1 MKVFFV
7 YASPRTQIF
16 QKDNFHANMRASLFG
31 LDHMTEFSIEA
42 NYSDEGFKRGAL
54 TIILDFLCRIFRNTA
69 NFPAVLSQPIVLR
82 KELNKTDVIF
92 TTAYHCGIP
101 VVILKYLGI
110 IKKPVVLVS
119 MGFPEHLEAVKDRF
133 IFKLYQKVSKRID
146 KIICYG
152 WREKEKLQEYLNI
165 PPKKLCFIP
174 FGVDVEYFKPNSTKV
189 ENFALSIG
197 ADPQRDYRTLFEA
210 VTGLKMNLI
219 LITFQRNIEGLS
231 IPKNVK
237 VYFEVPF
244 RCIKEFY
251 SKSRFVILPLKE
263 NSYSGATTCLLQAM
277 AMRKVAIVSKTQ
289 AIENGYN
296 LFNGNNCILV
306 TPGDAKEMQKAISYL
321 LNNPKEMVRIGSN
334 ARRTVEKWHTWHRY
348 VGNLAQIFAEVHLQ
362 DEDFDHNTAL

>member
-7 YASPRTQIF
+7 YNGPRAQIF
-16 QKDNFHANMRASLFG
+16 QKDNFHTDMRAPLYG
-31 LDHMTEFSIEA
+31 LDHMAQFSIEA
-42 NYSDEGFKRGAL
+42 NYSDEGFKRSAL
-54 TIILDFLCRIFRNTA
+54 TIILDLLGRILHNTV
-69 NFPAVLSQPIVLR
+69 NFPAGLSQPIVLR
-82 KELNKTDVIF
+82 KELNKADVIF
-92 TTAYHCGIP
+92 ATASRCGIP

-110 IKKPVVLVS
+110 IKKPVVFAS
-119 MGFPEHLEAVKDRF
+119 IGFPEHLEAVKDRF
-133 IFKLYQKVSKRID
+133 IFKLYQKVFKRID

-165 PPKKLCFIP
+165 PPRKLYFIP

-197 ADPQRDYRTLFEA
+197 ADTQRDYKTLFEA
-210 VTGLKMNLI
+210 VTDLEMNLT

-237 VYFEVPF
+237 VYYEVPF
-244 RCIKEFY
+244 RYIKEFY
-251 SKSRFVILPLKE
+251 SKSRFVIFPIKE

-277 AMRKVAIVSKTQ
+277 AMRKVVIVSKTQ
-289 AIENGYN
+289 AIQNGYN
-296 LFNGNNCILV
+296 LLNGENCILV
-306 TPGDAKEMQKAISYL
+306 TPGNAKEIQEAILYL

-348 VGNLAQIFAEVHLQ
+348 VGNLARIFGEVYLQ
-362 DEDFDHNTAL
+362 GEDFDRNTAL